1 MSTLFSE
8 ISNLLTNQDTD
19 YIPDYNFH
27 NNNKIYNDVIK
38 TRIFNITYNYGVTI
52 KFDSKAF
59 INNYIN
65 ILLKYNKIKIND
77 INNVNEI
84 NEIFINTSYYYKTMM
99 NKGQQLLE
107 LKFKTWVYTYG
118 RNVMFVTNN
127 FDDSFYKTFF
137 TSTNINHNKKNIFT
151 SLFKVDTHIVY
162 NDVLMLCILFYN
174 SKLTM
179 DKFIEKYNVIKQ
191 DYKLLFIILVYVN
204 KYCIKSI
211 NDINE
216 LFYYQRY
223 YFSLYLMMFCIEL
236 LKELGYSNILTKISI
251 DNNKYIRNIMKNSSS
266 DLIKYISSNM
276 YNKLVIYTKLV
287 YDTLHRA
294 YPNNTD
300 IITDDDYIKNI
311 NELINNMTK
320 TNVTTTNEHNT
331 NASINEDHKI
341 KTSYD
346 QTQAL
351 QHDSH
356 NTSNENINT
365 SLTNDINFD
374 LSYKSRIGEPIQFEE
389 EYNKVINSIN
399 ELIRNS
405 IISIEEPKAKDIIY
419 FKDINNCYHVL
430 TPSDEIKNCIKE
442 LFVSRD
448 PSNLYNVTRILIQLL
463 IDDNKDIFCVLHT
476 LATSHKL
483 FNNEELNNICHD
495 RYYTCFPLEELKMYS
510 ALLNINLIY

>member
-8 ISNLLTNQDTD
+8 ISNLLTNQDIE
-19 YIPDYNFH
+19 YLPDRND
-27 NNNKIYNDVIK
+27 NNLEKEQFIK
-38 TRIFNITYNYGVTI
+38 VRIFNITCNYGVTI

-65 ILLKYNKIKIND
+65 ILLKHNKIKIND

-84 NEIFINTSYYYKTMM
+84 NKIFINTSYYYKTMM

-151 SLFKVDTHIVY
+151 SLFKVDIHIVY
-162 NDVLMLCILFYN
+162 TDVLMLCILFYN

-204 KYCIKSI
+204 KYCIDNI
-211 NDINE
+211 NDISE

-223 YFSLYLMMFCIEL
+223 YFSLYLMMFCVEL
-236 LKELGYSNILTKISI
+236 LKELGYSNLLTKISI
-251 DNNKYIRNIMKNSSS
+251 NDNKYIRSIMKNSSS
-266 DLIKYISSNM
+266 DLIKYVSNNM
-276 YNKLVIYTKLV
+276 SNKIIIYTKLV

-294 YPNNTD
+294 FPNNTD
-300 IITDDDYIKNI
+300 IITDDDCIKSI
-311 NELINNMTK
+311 NELINNM
-320 TNVTTTNEHNT
+320 
-331 NASINEDHKI
+331 I
-341 KTSYD
+341 KT
-346 QTQAL
+346 
-351 QHDSH
+351 
-356 NTSNENINT
+356 NENINT
-365 SLTNDINFD
+365 NKINDSTTNDINTNENNFD
-374 LSYKSRIGEPIQFEE
+374 LSYKSRIGDPIIFEK
-389 EYNKVINSIN
+389 EYNKCINLIN
-399 ELIRNS
+399 QLIRNS

-430 TPSDEIKNCIKE
+430 TPSYEIKNYIKE
-442 LFVSRD
+442 LFIINDS
-448 PSNLYNVTRILIQLL
+448 SNLYDVTKILIQLL
-463 IDDNKDIFCVLHT
+463 IDDNKDIFCVIHI
-476 LATSHKL
+476 LATSHRL

-495 RYYTCFPLEELKMYS
+495 RYYKCFPLEELKIYS
-510 ALLNINLIY
+510 SLLNINLIY

>member
-8 ISNLLTNQDTD
+8 ISNLLTNQDIE
-19 YIPDYNFH
+19 YLPDRND
-27 NNNKIYNDVIK
+27 NNLEKEQFIK
-38 TRIFNITYNYGVTI
+38 VRIFNITCNYGVVI

-65 ILLKYNKIKIND
+65 ILLEHNKIKIND

-151 SLFKVDTHIVY
+151 SLFKVDIHIVY
-162 NDVLMLCILFYN
+162 NDVLLLCILFYN

-204 KYCIKSI
+204 KYCMKNI

-251 DNNKYIRNIMKNSSS
+251 YNNKYIRVVMKNSSF
-266 DLIKYISSNM
+266 DLIKYVSSNM
-276 YNKLVIYTKLV
+276 SNKLVIYTKLV

-294 YPNNTD
+294 FPNNAD
-300 IITDDDYIKNI
+300 IITDDDFIKSI

-320 TNVTTTNEHNT
+320 TNDN
-331 NASINEDHKI
+331 
-341 KTSYD
+341 
-346 QTQAL
+346 
-351 QHDSH
+351 
-356 NTSNENINT
+356 
-365 SLTNDINFD
+365 NFD

-389 EYNKVINSIN
+389 EYNKVINFIN
-399 ELIRNS
+399 ELIRDS

-495 RYYTCFPLEELKMYS
+495 RYYKCFPLEELKIYS

>member
-1 MSTLFSE
+1 MSMLFSE
-8 ISNLLTNQDTD
+8 ISNLLINQDIEYSPNRD
-19 YIPDYNFH
+19 DDNLSKEQFIKV
-27 NNNKIYNDVIK
+27 KIFDI
-38 TRIFNITYNYGVTI
+38 TRYYGVVI
-52 KFDSKAF
+52 KFDSKVF

-65 ILLKYNKIKIND
+65 ILLEHNKIKIND

-84 NEIFINTSYYYKTMM
+84 NEIFINTSYYYKAMM
-99 NKGQQLLE
+99 NKGKQLLE
-107 LKFKTWVYTYG
+107 LKFKTWEYSYD
-118 RNVMFVTNN
+118 RNVLFVTGD

-151 SLFKVDTHIVY
+151 SLFKVDIHIVY
-162 NDVLMLCILFYN
+162 TDVLMLCILFYN

-204 KYCIKSI
+204 KYCIDNI
-211 NDINE
+211 NDISE

-223 YFSLYLMMFCIEL
+223 YFSLYLMMFCVEL
-236 LKELGYSNILTKISI
+236 LKELGYSNLLTKISI
-251 DNNKYIRNIMKNSSS
+251 NDNKYIRGIMKNSSF
-266 DLIKYISSNM
+266 DLIKYVSSNM
-276 YNKLVIYTKLV
+276 SNKLVIYTKLV

-294 YPNNTD
+294 FPNNTD
-300 IITDDDYIKNI
+300 IITDDNYIKSI

-320 TNVTTTNEHNT
+320 
-331 NASINEDHKI
+331 
-341 KTSYD
+341 
-346 QTQAL
+346 
-351 QHDSH
+351 
-356 NTSNENINT
+356 
-365 SLTNDINFD
+365 TNDINFD

-495 RYYTCFPLEELKMYS
+495 RYYKCFPLEELKIYS
-510 ALLNINLIY
+510 SLLNINLIY